1 MDLDSLTND
10 QSRHL
15 LSPEFEMSLPESGDP
30 STARLA
36 EVSQNNRPNDV
47 VKFDVGKIE
56 VKPAAVGKISMSAAA
71 GRIAAEQSSRGNLMI
86 AMIALL
92 FVGTANLAL
101 GGYGLVRSTQGINIA
116 SRRYAEANNPS
127 AARRATV
134 RRSGISIAAVV
145 GAYLYERGAKPAQ
158 TSPKA

>member
-36 EVSQNNRPNDV
+36 EVSRNSRPIDV

-71 GRIAAEQSSRGNLMI
+71 GRIAAEQSRRGNLMI

-92 FVGTANLAL
+92 FVDTANLAL

-116 SRRYAEANNPS
+116 SHRYAEANNPS
-127 AARRATV
+127 AGRRATV
-134 RRSGISIAAVV
+134 RRSGID
-145 GAYLYERGAKPAQ
+145 RGRRWGLFV
-158 TSPKA
+158 